1 MVFVYNSNIIYSNF
15 LDNNFQ
21 LIMVNIDEVK
31 ILLSIIKKLQ
41 GKYNN
46 RKFTLDGR
54 LIGDLG
60 EIIVEQNYKIRLFE
74 KQEKMYD
81 GYSNSKKVQIKAT
94 FKDKLT
100 FPYGKDNIPD
110 YYLGIKL
117 NENGSFEEIY
127 NGPGINIY
135 ELLKNRKRPNNGYF
149 SISIS
154 TLKAENKKILDKDR
168 IKRRI

>member
-1 MVFVYNSNIIYSNF
+1 MENIEEI
-15 LDNNFQ
+15 
-21 LIMVNIDEVK
+21 K
-31 ILLSIIKKLQ
+31 TLLSIIKKLQ
-41 GKYNN
+41 SKYKN

-54 LIGDLG
+54 LVGDLG
-60 EIIVEQNYKIRLFE
+60 EVIAEQNYEINLFE

-81 GYSNSKKVQIKAT
+81 GYSNNKKVQIKAT

-100 FPYGKDNIPD
+100 FPYGINNIPE

-127 NGPGINIY
+127 NGPGKNIY
-135 ELLKNRKRPNNGYF
+135 ELLKKRKKPNNGYF

-154 TLKAENKKILDKDR
+154 TLKIENRKILNKDK
-168 IKRRI
+168 IKKRK

>member
-1 MVFVYNSNIIYSNF
+1 
-15 LDNNFQ
+15 
-21 LIMVNIDEVK
+21 MVNIDEVK

-54 LIGDLG
+54 LVGDLG
-60 EIIVEQNYKIRLFE
+60 EIIVEQNYKIKLFE

-100 FPYGKDNIPD
+100 FPYGKI
-110 YYLGIKL
+110 I
-117 NENGSFEEIY
+117 FQI
-127 NGPGINIY
+127 II
-135 ELLKNRKRPNNGYF
+135 
-149 SISIS
+149 
-154 TLKAENKKILDKDR
+154 
-168 IKRRI
+168 